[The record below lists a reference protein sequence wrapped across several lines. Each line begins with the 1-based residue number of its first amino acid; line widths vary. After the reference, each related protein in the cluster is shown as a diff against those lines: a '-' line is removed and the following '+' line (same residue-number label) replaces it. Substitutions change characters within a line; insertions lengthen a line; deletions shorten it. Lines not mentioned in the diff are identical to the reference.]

1 MKNCFKFKITVALI
15 SIFIQS
21 SAFAERVELNK
32 ILFTAGN
39 TSWSARDQKIYQSV
53 LSEVFKR
60 KKISQYSQTDFN
72 DFLLSRLAEKEANT
86 FDLTY
91 DKVTAT
97 EAQKKKIGFSSSEVE
112 AEIQRVAKAI
122 TLTEIKESYHN
133 DSKRFA
139 SWFDVMKRKYTVKI
153 KTIEPKEL

>member
-1 MKNCFKFKITVALI
+1 MG
-15 SIFIQS
+15 IQS

-39 TSWSARDQKIYQSV
+39 TSWSSRDQQIYQSV
-53 LSEVFKR
+53 LAEVFKR
-60 KKISQYSQTDFN
+60 KKISQYSQTEFN

-86 FDLTY
+86 FELTY
-91 DKVTAT
+91 DKVEVS
-97 EAQKKKIGFSSSEVE
+97 EAQKKKLGFSTAEIKDEVE
-112 AEIQRVAKAI
+112 RVSKAI

-133 DSKRFA
+133 DPKRFA

-153 KTIEPKEL
+153 KTIEPKEM

>member
-1 MKNCFKFKITVALI
+1 MINRFLFIYI

-32 ILFTAGN
+32 ILFTTGN
-39 TSWSARDQKIYQSV
+39 TSWSSHDQQIYQSV

-60 KKISQYSQTDFN
+60 KKISQYSQTEFN
-72 DFLLSRLAEKEANT
+72 DFLLSRLAEKEAST
-86 FDLTY
+86 FELTY
-91 DKVTAT
+91 DKVEVS
-97 EAQKKKIGFSSSEVE
+97 EAQKKKLGFTLAEINAEVE
-112 AEIQRVAKAI
+112 RVSKAI

-133 DSKRFA
+133 DTKRFA

-153 KTIEPKEL
+153 KTIEPKEM

>member
-1 MKNCFKFKITVALI
+1 MNNYFLLI
-15 SIFIQS
+15 LTAIFIQS

-39 TSWSARDQKIYQSV
+39 TSWSSRDQQIYQSV

-60 KKISQYSQTDFN
+60 KKISQYSQSEFN

-86 FDLTY
+86 FELKF
-91 DKVTAT
+91 DKIEAT
-97 EAQKKKIGFSSSEVE
+97 EAQKKKIGFSNSEIN
-112 AEIQRVAKAI
+112 AEVQRIAKAI

-139 SWFDVMKRKYTVKI
+139 SWFDVMKRKYTVKV
-153 KTIEPKEL
+153 KTIETKEM